1 MSSTASIQGLNT
13 LAAMTGMSG
22 LSGGGSSE
30 NSSTLQIL
38 EEILSMLQQMLQQ
51 QGGDSSGAGGEGS
64 GGAGGGGS
72 PAAATGGGGGAASTS
87 GAAPASGGAST
98 TSGASSMNPQSASGA
113 LAGYMGTNGNSSIN
127 MNDLYQLSLG
137 NAAGGKGQK
146 PSPEVQ
152 QAAQYML
159 ANPSVYNQIETHD
172 VPGSDG
178 IAGIGDLE
186 NAAQGNFPITAP
198 STGGTT
204 SPSTGGTSGTT
215 GGTTGGGTDYST
227 NPDNYNTADGSNN
240 GILSTTPGS
249 TSGTTSGATGG
260 TTAGTTS
267 TTSGASSMNP
277 QNASGALAGYMGTNG
292 NSALNVNDLYQLSLG
307 NAAGGKGQKPSP
319 EVQQAAQYMLGNP
332 SVYNQIETH
341 DVPGSDG
348 IAGMADFQN
357 AAQGNFA
364 INTNSNSS
372 TAA

>member
-87 GAAPASGGAST
+87 GAAPASGGA
-98 TSGASSMNPQSASGA
+98 
-113 LAGYMGTNGNSSIN
+113 
-127 MNDLYQLSLG
+127 
-137 NAAGGKGQK
+137 
-146 PSPEVQ
+146 
-152 QAAQYML
+152 
-159 ANPSVYNQIETHD
+159 
-172 VPGSDG
+172 
-178 IAGIGDLE
+178 
-186 NAAQGNFPITAP
+186 
-198 STGGTT
+198 
-204 SPSTGGTSGTT
+204 
-215 GGTTGGGTDYST
+215 
-227 NPDNYNTADGSNN
+227 
-240 GILSTTPGS
+240 
-249 TSGTTSGATGG
+249 
-260 TTAGTTS
+260 S